1 MLAELQRQREEL
13 TMLMQKTAVFEERA
27 FHLAAAL
34 KELTALHKQDVS
46 SLQEELQKTRSQL
59 TDVDRRGRKLIS
71 SMRNDARDG
80 IAEVREYV
88 QQQKQEKNANVKREV
103 DDDTRSTISATD
115 QAKALLMHFDDTA
128 TEVGSTVSAG
138 PRFW

>member
-1 MLAELQRQREEL
+1 MLV
-13 TMLMQKTAVFEERA
+13 QKMAAFEERA

-46 SLQEELQKTRSQL
+46 FLQEKLQKTQCQL
-59 TDVDRRGRKLIS
+59 TDVDRRGRNLIS
-71 SMRNDARDG
+71 SMRNEARDG

-88 QQQKQEKNANVKREV
+88 KLKQKKQNTSPNVKCEV
-103 DDDTRSTISATD
+103 DDDDTRSAISASER
-115 QAKALLMHFDDTA
+115 AKALLLHFDDTP
-128 TEVGSTVSAG
+128 TEAGSTISAG